1 MTAMP
6 AGQPHGRPGREEIAE
21 IATRLIAEMTAKPA
35 ASLSD
40 ETRVFLDLGMT
51 SINVLELLMRL
62 EDELDIEFDSD
73 SLEYAHL
80 ETIGSLTAFV
90 SERTA
95 IP

>member
-1 MTAMP
+1 MAIE
-6 AGQPHGRPGREEIAE
+6 QPRERPGRDEIAE
-21 IATRLIAEMTAKPA
+21 IATRLIAEMTARPA

-80 ETIGSLTAFV
+80 ETIGSLTAFI
-90 SERTA
+90 SGRTA
-95 IP
+95 LS